1 MFFSYFLHQ
10 TSEVSDPFSTISSLD
25 TSPLP
30 PEPPFLYQQY
40 RRVTED
46 FSAAIERYSG
56 SDRSW
61 FVDDR
66 LGFVASVGDGIARV
80 YGMENVK
87 AGATVVFV
95 GTNLKGLALNLENN
109 ITGVVI
115 FGDEHLIAE
124 NDWVVS
130 TNEIL
135 SISVGM
141 GLLGRVV
148 DALGNPIDGKGN
160 YNSHVR
166 YKIERPAP
174 GIIIRESVSEPLQTG
189 IKAVDSLVPIGRG
202 QRELIIGDRQTG
214 KTAIAI
220 DTIINQGQFNNVG
233 ITTKINNFLN
243 YCQYDYNFLRLL
255 NRFDENTTHFYN
267 NVREYEI
274 RLFEGYFKNIF
285 FNPLKFSSIGFK
297 NSDERSKNY
306 INNFQKYKFLYTL
319 YNFYLHNF
327 QTISNSNLIELDE
340 DKENSQLYLHQFNY
354 YLDLNYLKKINQLY
368 DNYKRMCYCIY
379 VAVGQ
384 KRSTVVQIMNTLKAT
399 SAFDYTIIVAATA
412 SDPASMQFLAPYSGS
427 SIAEYFRDSGRH
439 ALIIYDDLSKQA
451 VAYRQMSLLLRRPPG
466 REAFPG
472 DVFYL
477 HSRLLERAAKLK
489 INKLADYDDRL
500 FNGGSLTALPIV
512 ETQAGDVSAYIPTN
526 VISITDGQI
535 YLETELFYKGIKPAV
550 NPGLSVS
557 RVGSAAQVNNMRKIC
572 GSMKLDLAQYRE
584 RKEFSKFGAN
594 LDDATKFLLNKGDRL
609 VELLKQPQ
617 YKPLPVEKQILSI
630 YGGLNG
636 YFDAIEV
643 SAITSVEEELHKF
656 VDNSYIAMYVLDQ
669 LRRNYE
675 INLAV
680 LSNVFDLFFFSRNSD
695 KFPNKIRLNYLNSI
709 FSVFQTKFYNAF
721 SLKFLRNFNFTP
733 VESTNLTGNVF
744 EGLFENEIIDSSR
757 FIEADYLEEENQ
769 SQLTSTLTDLTQIT
783 NVYTALNLPFFNW
796 NYYGLSLKV
805 LTQLDKFKNLDFL
818 NFFKIAFN
826 STFTTLTTKLTPEAC
841 KKIFNIADFKDLG
854 VFQSKLYNSLYT
866 FSLINPITY
875 NYFSYNLIN
884 ALSSKYLNLFS
895 FMLNS
900 NSQLFNLNL
909 ISVIKINEI
918 KLNTIDEFE
927 FENSYLKKTVNLALD
942 E

>member
-1 MFFSYFLHQ
+1 MLFTNFLYSTTENFVDGQ
-10 TSEVSDPFSTISSLD
+10 SLSQSEIDH
-25 TSPLP
+25 P
-30 PEPPFLYQQY
+30 PEPTFLYQQY
-40 RRVTED
+40 RKVTED
-46 FSAAIERYSG
+46 FSAAVERYSG

-61 FVDDR
+61 FIDDR

-141 GLLGRVV
+141 ALLGRVV

-160 YNSHVR
+160 YNSYIR
-166 YKIERPAP
+166 YKIERSAP
-174 GIIIRESVSEPLQTG
+174 GIIVRESVSEPLQTG

-214 KTAIAI
+214 KTAIAV
-220 DTIINQGQFNNVG
+220 DTIINQGQFNNIG
-233 ITTKINNFLN
+233 ILNKINNFLN
-243 YCQYDYNFLRLL
+243 YCQYDDSILRLL
-255 NRFDENTTHFYN
+255 NRFDENIVKFYN

-274 RLFEGYFKNIF
+274 RLFEGYYKNIF
-285 FNPLKFSSIGFK
+285 SNSLKFTNLSFSNTANK
-297 NSDERSKNY
+297 NIEDYSKNY
-306 INNFQKYKFLYTL
+306 INNSQKYKFLFTL

-327 QTISNSNLIELDE
+327 KTLSNINVIEVDE
-340 DKENSQLYLHQFNY
+340 ELSASQLYLHQFNY
-354 YLDLNYLKKINQLY
+354 FLDLNYLKKINQLY

-384 KRSTVVQIMNTLKAT
+384 KRSTVVQIMNTLKSS

-412 SDPASMQFLAPYSGS
+412 SDPASMQFLAPYAGS

-489 INKLADYDDRL
+489 INKSADYDDRL

-617 YKPLPVEKQILSI
+617 YKPLSVEKQILSI
-630 YGGLNG
+630 YGGLKG
-636 YFDAIEV
+636 YFDSIDV
-643 SAITSVEEELHKF
+643 GAITTVEEELHRF
-656 VDNSYIAMYVLDQ
+656 VDNSYISSYFMDQ

-675 INLAV
+675 INLSV
-680 LSNVFDLFFFSRNSD
+680 LSNIFDLFMFNRNAD
-695 KFPNKIRLNYLNSI
+695 KFLNKNNLNYLKPI
-709 FSVFQTKFYNAF
+709 FSAFQRHTYNNLSTKFLHNVSIENF
-721 SLKFLRNFNFTP
+721 SGFSPTKPVLVFN
-733 VESTNLTGNVF
+733 N
-744 EGLFENEIIDSSR
+744 NEIINDLAATES
-757 FIEADYLEEENQ
+757 EQEDLVLLQDDYA
-769 SQLTSTLTDLTQIT
+769 
-783 NVYTALNLPFFNW
+783 ALNNNFFNSSFFDF
-796 NYYGLSLKV
+796 NIISLN
-805 LTQLDKFKNLDFL
+805 QIDNFKDIGFL
-818 NFFKIAFN
+818 NFFQT
-826 STFTTLTTKLTPEAC
+826 S
-841 KKIFNIADFKDLG
+841 IFNNLNNLLNS
-854 VFQSKLYNSLYT
+854 SKLNITKQFFKYIFNTVDNNFNFFINKFYNHFFKFVIVNPTT
-866 FSLINPITY
+866 FNQFDLNFFKRQDSV
-875 NYFSYNLIN
+875 
-884 ALSSKYLNLFS
+884 YLNLFN
-895 FMLNS
+895 FILNS
-900 NSQLFNLNL
+900 NAQLFNLNL
-909 ISVIKINEI
+909 ISII
-918 KLNTIDEFE
+918 KLNELNLNKIEEFE
-927 FENSYLKKTVNLALD
+927 FESSYLKKNINIAF
-942 E
+942 EE